1 MKKDRSNPGLEA
13 ITARLDEIHM
23 SSADR
28 LNARAA
34 LAQADALAV
43 FILGAYLLCLLLFWL
58 VVPIFY
64 ALWRWIDTR
73 LTEYELTSQRLVF
86 RSGVFNRKTEEI
98 ELYRVRDSSLDE
110 PLLLRL
116 FGTGNIVLYAT
127 DSSAATFVLRAVK
140 AAADVRQKLRA
151 AVEAAR
157 DQKRVRSI
165 EA

>member
-1 MKKDRSNPGLEA
+1 VILSLLPGVPAAGMLRRSAA
-13 ITARLDEIHM
+13 IRGQAR
-23 SSADR
+23 R
-28 LNARAA
+28 PPQAR
-34 LAQADALAV
+34 
-43 FILGAYLLCLLLFWL
+43 
-58 VVPIFY
+58 VP
-64 ALWRWIDTR
+64 AR
-73 LTEYELTSQRLVF
+73 SRLVF

>member
-1 MKKDRSNPGLEA
+1 MAEEQSLWKGSPSQVSN
-13 ITARLDEIHM
+13 
-23 SSADR
+23 
-28 LNARAA
+28 
-34 LAQADALAV
+34 
-43 FILGAYLLCLLLFWL
+43 LGAYLVCLLLCWL
-58 VVPIFY
+58 VVPVFY
-64 ALWRWIDTR
+64 ALWRWIDTH

>member
-1 MKKDRSNPGLEA
+1 M
-13 ITARLDEIHM
+13 
-23 SSADR
+23 
-28 LNARAA
+28 AA
-34 LAQADALAV
+34 MAEEQSLWKGSPSQV
-43 FILGAYLLCLLLFWL
+43 VNLGAYLLCLLLFWL

-110 PLLLRL
+110 PLFLRL

-127 DSSAATFVLRAVK
+127 DASAASFVLRAVK

-157 DQKRVRSI
+157 DRKRVRSI

>member
-1 MKKDRSNPGLEA
+1 MAPMAEEQSLWKGSP
-13 ITARLDEIHM
+13 
-23 SSADR
+23 S
-28 LNARAA
+28 
-34 LAQADALAV
+34 QAV
-43 FILGAYLLCLLLFWL
+43 NFGTYLLCLLLCWL

-73 LTEYELTSQRLVF
+73 MTEYELTSQRLVL

-116 FGTGNIVLYAT
+116 FGAGNILLYAI
-127 DSSAATFVLRAVK
+127 DSSAPTIVLRGVRM
-140 AAADVRQKLRA
+140 AADVRQKLRA
-151 AVEAAR
+151 AVEAVR
-157 DQKRVRSI
+157 EQKRVRSI

>member
-1 MKKDRSNPGLEA
+1 MAEEQSLWKGSP
-13 ITARLDEIHM
+13 
-23 SSADR
+23 S
-28 LNARAA
+28 
-34 LAQADALAV
+34 QAV
-43 FILGAYLLCLLLFWL
+43 NFGTHLLCLLLFWL
-58 VVPIFY
+58 VVPVFY

-73 LTEYELTSQRLVF
+73 MTEYELTTQRLVL

-116 FGTGNIVLYAT
+116 FGAGNILLFAI
-127 DSSAATFVLRAVK
+127 DSSAPNFVLRGVRG
-140 AAADVRQKLRA
+140 AAEVRQKLRA
-151 AVEAAR
+151 AVEATR

>member
-1 MKKDRSNPGLEA
+1 M
-13 ITARLDEIHM
+13 
-23 SSADR
+23 
-28 LNARAA
+28 AA
-34 LAQADALAV
+34 MAEEQSLWKGSPSQVAN
-43 FILGAYLLCLLLFWL
+43 LGAYLLCLLLFWL

-157 DQKRVRSI
+157 DRKRVRSI

>member
-1 MKKDRSNPGLEA
+1 MAEEQRLWKGSPSQVSN
-13 ITARLDEIHM
+13 
-23 SSADR
+23 
-28 LNARAA
+28 
-34 LAQADALAV
+34 
-43 FILGAYLLCLLLFWL
+43 LGTYLVCLLLCWL

-64 ALWRWIDTR
+64 ALWRWIDTH

>member
-1 MKKDRSNPGLEA
+1 MA
-13 ITARLDEIHM
+13 DEQ
-23 SSADR
+23 SLWKGSPS
-28 LNARAA
+28 
-34 LAQADALAV
+34 QAV
-43 FILGAYLLCLLLFWL
+43 NFGTHLLCLLLFWL
-58 VVPIFY
+58 VVPVFY

-73 LTEYELTSQRLVF
+73 MTEYELTTQRLVL

-116 FGTGNIVLYAT
+116 FGAGNILLHAI
-127 DSSAATFVLRAVK
+127 DSSAPDIVLRGVRG
-140 AAADVRQKLRA
+140 AAEVRQKLRA
-151 AVEAAR
+151 AVEATR

>member
-1 MKKDRSNPGLEA
+1 MAPMAEEQSLWKGSP
-13 ITARLDEIHM
+13 
-23 SSADR
+23 
-28 LNARAA
+28 
-34 LAQADALAV
+34 AQV
-43 FILGAYLLCLLLFWL
+43 VNLGTYFVCLLLCWL

>member
-1 MKKDRSNPGLEA
+1 MAEEQSLWKDSP
-13 ITARLDEIHM
+13 
-23 SSADR
+23 S
-28 LNARAA
+28 
-34 LAQADALAV
+34 QAV
-43 FILGAYLLCLLLFWL
+43 NLGTYLLCLLLFWL
-58 VVPIFY
+58 VVPLFY

-73 LTEYELTSQRLVF
+73 MTEYELSSQRLVF

-116 FGTGNIVLYAT
+116 FGAGNIVLYAI
-127 DSSAATFVLRAVK
+127 DSSAPTIVLRGVRGAEE
-140 AAADVRQKLRA
+140 VRQKLRA
-151 AVEAAR
+151 AVEATR